1 MKIYE
6 GSRTIDGIRVTVDGQ
21 PLEDRTDIMRFSST
35 GFEWTYAG
43 DAPRQLALAL
53 LANHLEDDDI
63 ALQLSESF
71 MNAVVTDFDNDWK
84 LTGDEI
90 ATALESLG

>member
-1 MKIYE
+1 
-6 GSRTIDGIRVTVDGQ
+6 
-21 PLEDRTDIMRFSST
+21 
-35 GFEWTYAG
+35 
-43 DAPRQLALAL
+43 LAL
-53 LANHLEDDDI
+53 LANHLEDDNM

-90 ATALESLG
+90 ATALESLGYKHSETATVNP

>member
-1 MKIYE
+1 
-6 GSRTIDGIRVTVDGQ
+6 
-21 PLEDRTDIMRFSST
+21 
-35 GFEWTYAG
+35 
-43 DAPRQLALAL
+43 LAL
-53 LANHLEDDDI
+53 LANHLEDDDM